1 MPMGLVAAMAACVVI
16 VLGLVLVV
24 LRRRSSSAKETV
36 FEKVE
41 KAHQKDRLG
50 QFVKEREDSFLNI
63 VYGLAAAMVVADG
76 EIEKHEIEMA
86 ETLGARLI
94 PNFDNDAFMKVV
106 RGHAQLPRFN
116 DMVDAVAPL
125 LPLEA
130 KVEIFDYLQ
139 AIATSDGQLSPDERH
154 FIHHVEMRF
163 GLDKLQK

>member
-1 MPMGLVAAMAACVVI
+1 MPMGFNAAMAAVI
-16 VLGLVLVV
+16 VVVVGLVLIL
-24 LRRRSSSAKETV
+24 LRRRSLLAKETV

-41 KAHQKDRLG
+41 KAHEKNRLG
-50 QFVKEREDSFLNI
+50 QFVKAREDSFLNI

-76 EIEKHEIEMA
+76 EIEEDEIEMA

-94 PNFDNDAFMKVV
+94 PNFDNEDFLKVV

-125 LPLEA
+125 LPMEA

-154 FIHHVEMRF
+154 FIHHIEMRF
-163 GLDKLQK
+163 GLDKLQE

>member
-1 MPMGLVAAMAACVVI
+1 
-16 VLGLVLVV
+16 
-24 LRRRSSSAKETV
+24 
-36 FEKVE
+36 
-41 KAHQKDRLG
+41 
-50 QFVKEREDSFLNI
+50 
-63 VYGLAAAMVVADG
+63 LAAAMVVADG
-76 EIEKHEIEMA
+76 EIDKNEIEMA

-94 PNFDNDAFMKVV
+94 PNFDNEAFLKVV

-125 LPLEA
+125 LPMEA

-139 AIATSDGQLSPDERH
+139 AIATSDGKLSPDERH

>member
-1 MPMGLVAAMAACVVI
+1 MPMGLVAALAACVVV

-24 LRRRSSSAKETV
+24 LHRRSSSGKETV

-76 EIEKHEIEMA
+76 EIEEQEIEMA

-94 PNFDNDAFMKVV
+94 PNFDNEAFLKVV

-116 DMVDAVAPL
+116 DMVDSVAPL
-125 LPLEA
+125 LPMEA

>member
-1 MPMGLVAAMAACVVI
+1 MPMSFMAAMVAG
-16 VLGLVLVV
+16 VLGVVGVLVIW
-24 LRRRSSSAKETV
+24 LRRRHVSAQETV

-41 KAHQKDRLG
+41 KAHASEGRG
-50 QFVKEREDSFLNI
+50 QFVKQREDSFLNI

-76 EIEKHEIEMA
+76 EIDAHEINMA

-94 PNFDNDAFMKVV
+94 PNFDNDAFIKIV
-106 RGHAQLPRFN
+106 RGHKKLPRFN

>member
-1 MPMGLVAAMAACVVI
+1 MSNELIAAMTACIVI
-16 VLGLVLVV
+16 ALGLVLFL
-24 LRRRSSSAKETV
+24 LRRHSTRSKETV

-41 KAHQKDRLG
+41 KAHEKDRLG

-86 ETLGARLI
+86 ERLGARLI
-94 PNFDNDAFMKVV
+94 PNFNNDAFLKVV

-116 DMVDAVAPL
+116 DMVDAIAPL

-130 KVEIFDYLQ
+130 KAEIFDYLQ

-154 FIHHVEMRF
+154 FIHHVAMRF
-163 GLDKLQK
+163 DLDKLNK

>member
-1 MPMGLVAAMAACVVI
+1 MPMGFNAAVAAGIVV
-16 VLGLVLVV
+16 VVGLVLIL
-24 LRRRSSSAKETV
+24 LRRRSLLAKETV

-41 KAHQKDRLG
+41 KAHEKNRLG
-50 QFVKEREDSFLNI
+50 QFVKAREDSFLNI
-63 VYGLAAAMVVADG
+63 VYGLAAAMVAADG
-76 EIEKHEIEMA
+76 EIEEDEIKMA

-94 PNFDNDAFMKVV
+94 PNFDNEDFLKVV

-125 LPLEA
+125 LPMEA

-154 FIHHVEMRF
+154 FIHHIEMRF
-163 GLDKLQK
+163 GLDKLQE

>member
-1 MPMGLVAAMAACVVI
+1 V
-16 VLGLVLVV
+16 GLVLIL
-24 LRRRSSSAKETV
+24 LRRRSLLAKETV

-41 KAHQKDRLG
+41 KAHEKNRLG
-50 QFVKEREDSFLNI
+50 QFVKAREDSFLNI

-76 EIEKHEIEMA
+76 EIEEDEIEMA

-94 PNFDNDAFMKVV
+94 PNFDNEDFLKVV

-125 LPLEA
+125 LPMEA

-163 GLDKLQK
+163 GLDKLKE

>member
-154 FIHHVEMRF
+154 FIHHVAIRF
-163 GLDKLQK
+163 DLDKLQN

>member
-1 MPMGLVAAMAACVVI
+1 MPMDFNAALAAGIVV
-16 VLGLVLVV
+16 VLGLVFVL
-24 LRRRSSSAKETV
+24 LRRRATRAKETV

-41 KAHQKDRLG
+41 KAHKQDRLG
-50 QFVKEREDSFLNI
+50 QFVKAREDSFLNI

-76 EIEKHEIEMA
+76 EIDKNEIEMA

-94 PNFDNDAFMKVV
+94 PNFDNEAFLKVV

-125 LPLEA
+125 LPMEA

>member
-1 MPMGLVAAMAACVVI
+1 MPMGFNAAMAAVI
-16 VLGLVLVV
+16 VVVVGLVLIL
-24 LRRRSSSAKETV
+24 LRRRSLLAKETV

-41 KAHQKDRLG
+41 KAHEKNRLG
-50 QFVKEREDSFLNI
+50 QFVKARVDSFLNI

-76 EIEKHEIEMA
+76 EIEEDEIEMA

-94 PNFDNDAFMKVV
+94 PNFDNEDFLKVV

-125 LPLEA
+125 LPMEA

-154 FIHHVEMRF
+154 FIHHIEMRF
-163 GLDKLQK
+163 GLDKLKE

>member
-1 MPMGLVAAMAACVVI
+1 MPMGFNAALAAGIVV
-16 VLGLVLVV
+16 VVGLVLIL
-24 LRRRSSSAKETV
+24 LRRGSLLAKETV

-41 KAHQKDRLG
+41 KAHEKNRLG
-50 QFVKEREDSFLNI
+50 QFVKAREDSFLNI
-63 VYGLAAAMVVADG
+63 VYGLAAAMVAADG
-76 EIEKHEIEMA
+76 EIEEDEIKMA

-94 PNFDNDAFMKVV
+94 PNFDNEDFLKVV

-125 LPLEA
+125 LPMEA

-163 GLDKLQK
+163 GLDKLQE

>member
-1 MPMGLVAAMAACVVI
+1 MPMGFNAATAACIVI
-16 VLGLVLVV
+16 VLGLALLVP
-24 LRRRSSSAKETV
+24 RRRSSSAKETV

-50 QFVKEREDSFLNI
+50 QFVKEQEDSFLNI
-63 VYGLAAAMVVADG
+63 VYGLAGAMVVADG
-76 EIEKHEIEMA
+76 EIEEHEIEMA

-94 PNFDNDAFMKVV
+94 PNFDNEAFLKVV

-125 LPLEA
+125 LPMEA

-139 AIATSDGQLSPDERH
+139 AIATSDGKLSPDERH

-163 GLDKLQK
+163 GLDKLLK

>member
-1 MPMGLVAAMAACVVI
+1 MPMGFNAAVAAGIVV
-16 VLGLVLVV
+16 VVGLVLIL
-24 LRRRSSSAKETV
+24 LRRRSLLAKETV

-41 KAHQKDRLG
+41 KAHEKNRLG
-50 QFVKEREDSFLNI
+50 QFVKAREDSFLNI
-63 VYGLAAAMVVADG
+63 VYGLAAAMVAADG
-76 EIEKHEIEMA
+76 EIEEDEIKMA

-94 PNFDNDAFMKVV
+94 PNFDSEDFLKVV

-125 LPLEA
+125 LPMEA

-154 FIHHVEMRF
+154 FIHHIEMRF
-163 GLDKLQK
+163 GLDKLQE

>member
-1 MPMGLVAAMAACVVI
+1 MPMGFNAATAACIVI
-16 VLGLVLVV
+16 VLGLALLV

-50 QFVKEREDSFLNI
+50 QFVKEQEDNFLNI
-63 VYGLAAAMVVADG
+63 VYGLAGAMVVADG
-76 EIEKHEIEMA
+76 EIEGHEIEMA

-94 PNFDNDAFMKVV
+94 PNFDNEAFLKVV

-125 LPLEA
+125 LPMEA